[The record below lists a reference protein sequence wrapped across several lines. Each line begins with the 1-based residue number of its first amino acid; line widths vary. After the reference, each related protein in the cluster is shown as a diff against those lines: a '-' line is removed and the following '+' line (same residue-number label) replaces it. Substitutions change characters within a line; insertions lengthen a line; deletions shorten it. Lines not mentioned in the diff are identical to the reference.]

1 MSPDPKTA
9 EQDTGLPATDP
20 EMFCRLIDLGIALSA
35 EHHHPKLMEMILL
48 EAKRICNADGG
59 TLYLMSDDERN
70 LSFEIMRNDTLDIAM
85 GGTTGQNI
93 PFPPLSL
100 YKDDGEEPNYANV
113 ATSVAL
119 RKEMVNILD
128 AYETQDYDFS
138 GTKSF
143 DKNTGYRSTSFLTV
157 PLLNREREV
166 IGVLQLINARDEK
179 NVVVPFSGKSNRLL
193 RRCRAK
199 RRSHWKINYSWLRS
213 GNFWSRLSNSSRRRS
228 MTSHHTPVGIVSV
241 CRRSPRCWRRR
252 LANRSTARLQTSI
265 LMRINGT
272 SCILLRSCTT
282 AVR

>member
-1 MSPDPKTA
+1 MTKTA

-20 EMFCRLIDLGIALSA
+20 EMFRRLIDLGIALSA

-48 EAKRICNADGG
+48 ETKRICNADGG

-128 AYETQDYDFS
+128 AYET
-138 GTKSF
+138 
-143 DKNTGYRSTSFLTV
+143 
-157 PLLNREREV
+157 
-166 IGVLQLINARDEK
+166 
-179 NVVVPFSGKSNRLL
+179 
-193 RRCRAK
+193 
-199 RRSHWKINYSWLRS
+199 
-213 GNFWSRLSNSSRRRS
+213 
-228 MTSHHTPVGIVSV
+228 
-241 CRRSPRCWRRR
+241 
-252 LANRSTARLQTSI
+252 
-265 LMRINGT
+265 
-272 SCILLRSCTT
+272 
-282 AVR
+282 